1 MGLLIQHRCSDKEKQ
16 RLAQGYRFKNQH
28 MAIPHCIIMHPQVLN
43 KKGSK
48 SITFID
54 PITGRSKTVAQTRMN
69 EFVKDTPDF
78 ARKGIMNAVKEA
90 KAYPDVKVEANIPPS
105 AVPIRIPINKVPNT
119 PKPTMSTQD
128 KLEWG
133 ALVVGVVGLIQA
145 MS

>member
-1 MGLLIQHRCSDKEKQ
+1 MGLQIQHRCTDKEKQ
-16 RLAQGYRFKNQH
+16 RLAQAYRFKNQH
-28 MAIPHCIIMHPQVLN
+28 MTIPHCIMPPQVLS

-54 PITGRSKTVAQTRMN
+54 PISGRSKTVAQTRMSD
-69 EFVKDTPDF
+69 FVKDTPDF

-105 AVPIRIPINKVPNT
+105 AVPIRIPINKVPE
-119 PKPTMSTQD
+119 KPQVGMTTQE

-133 ALVVGVVGLIQA
+133 ALIVGFVGLIQA